1 MALNCY
7 IIKVTIC
14 YKDYLIRSNVYILF
28 ILFNYSCLVFVDL
41 NQATADV
48 KEPLSQNLTT
58 ETKKYDCLLNRMSP
72 SKILFVF
79 LCFVCLIL
87 FCFFSK
93 IPRLFQI
100 YKTVSILNKKLIK
113 IERELCMLKM
123 YCASFFFFV
132 YCSILD
138 PLSIIM

>member
-14 YKDYLIRSNVYILF
+14 YKDYLIRSNVNILF

-58 ETKKYDCLLNRMSP
+58 EAKK
-72 SKILFVF
+72 I
-79 LCFVCLIL
+79 
-87 FCFFSK
+87 
-93 IPRLFQI
+93 RLS
-100 YKTVSILNKKLIK
+100 T
-113 IERELCMLKM
+113 E
-123 YCASFFFFV
+123 
-132 YCSILD
+132 
-138 PLSIIM
+138 

>member
-48 KEPLSQNLTT
+48 KEPPSENLTT
-58 ETKKYDCLLNRMSP
+58 ETKK
-72 SKILFVF
+72 I
-79 LCFVCLIL
+79 
-87 FCFFSK
+87 
-93 IPRLFQI
+93 RLS
-100 YKTVSILNKKLIK
+100 T
-113 IERELCMLKM
+113 E
-123 YCASFFFFV
+123 
-132 YCSILD
+132 
-138 PLSIIM
+138 